1 MQPVIDHIQITVKDI
16 KQAEKFYDKL
26 MPILGFDLA
35 KKVSATIQEHDL
47 YVVEYLIYKFS
58 NTENVFSINTFAMLY
73 ACVISLRK
81 SSLTL

>member
-47 YVVEYLIYKFS
+47 YVVEYLH
-58 NTENVFSINTFAMLY
+58 
-73 ACVISLRK
+73 
-81 SSLTL
+81 